1 MQQAKAPENECY
13 VDTQSAARLMG
24 VTPRAIRK
32 SIGRSKLSSA
42 KVTGQGGAGGIAH
55 LIPIS
60 ELPMEAQLRHHQQAE
75 GVNAQSADLAAYRER
90 YGEAGLEK
98 VMARLRAVQ
107 EMQLL
112 RGDKR
117 SAQRRAEIAEA
128 MGVKPRCIYDWERK
142 YEAEGLEG
150 LMDKTMR
157 SDKGKSRTLCL
168 LAQDRI
174 NYSYLTNGRPSQNW
188 VYMRLRELCDR
199 LGPAICEECCHNPES
214 CNRADMLARGADPGE
229 ACRCAG
235 SGMVIPSHH
244 SSINRYVK
252 TLDPAVVTLGRY
264 GNKRFDD
271 LYIPKVRRERPEQVN
286 EVWFG
291 DHHVFDLFVLDSKG
305 VARRPWL
312 TAWMDACSGCFVG
325 WLLSFSPNSKTI
337 GESLALAIAK
347 TGSPF
352 EGPPMWL
359 YIDNGK
365 DYRSRM
371 IEGTGEQA
379 YQPGKLNSEITADNA
394 LLKCL
399 GIGVHHAL
407 PWRARSKTIER
418 AFGLMEEWIKEM
430 PGYCGNKIGTKPEKL
445 MEDLRR
451 KRLIT
456 FEEFAAY
463 FANSLLPEY
472 HAYRGPEGREA
483 SPLEMYESHSKAR
496 TETVGWPTLSI
507 AMSEKCERVVRPDGI
522 YISHMRYWD
531 EAMAGIVG
539 ARVQVVMFQHI
550 KGYITVMKDNAY
562 ICTAKTA
569 EQYKLLGEDEEKI
582 AQLTA
587 MQART
592 RKEKM
597 AALRLP
603 VERVRMID
611 DMAMEIPDMAQGAT
625 ITSLVHERAYR
636 GAQEAMAKEERK
648 AETKQKVSSAIRERQ
663 EMAGLAFFRQP
674 DAD

>member
-1 MQQAKAPENECY
+1 MISSKTSIE
-13 VDTQSAARLMG
+13 VDHDMIDLKDAAILTN
-24 VTPRAIRK
+24 TPLRTIRRYATNGSIEVVKVHGRGGK
-32 SIGRSKLSSA
+32 SGS
-42 KVTGQGGAGGIAH
+42 VYQV
-55 LIPIS
+55 PIS
-60 ELPMEAQLRHHQQAE
+60 SLPDDVRVRRALQQE
-75 GVNAQSADLAAYRER
+75 GVKEGDITAYLARF
-90 YGEAGLEK
+90 GQEK
-98 VMARLRAVQ
+98 LDTLMDKLHAVK

-174 NYSYLTNGRPSQNW
+174 NYSYLTNGRPSQNR
-188 VYMRLRELCDR
+188 VYMRLRELRDR

-337 GESLALAIAK
+337 SDLGNIRDAGAHH
-347 TGSPF
+347 
-352 EGPPMWL
+352 GP
-359 YIDNGK
+359 
-365 DYRSRM
+365 
-371 IEGTGEQA
+371 
-379 YQPGKLNSEITADNA
+379 
-394 LLKCL
+394 
-399 GIGVHHAL
+399 
-407 PWRARSKTIER
+407 
-418 AFGLMEEWIKEM
+418 
-430 PGYCGNKIGTKPEKL
+430 
-445 MEDLRR
+445 
-451 KRLIT
+451 
-456 FEEFAAY
+456 
-463 FANSLLPEY
+463 
-472 HAYRGPEGREA
+472 
-483 SPLEMYESHSKAR
+483 KA
-496 TETVGWPTLSI
+496 
-507 AMSEKCERVVRPDGI
+507 
-522 YISHMRYWD
+522 
-531 EAMAGIVG
+531 
-539 ARVQVVMFQHI
+539 
-550 KGYITVMKDNAY
+550 
-562 ICTAKTA
+562 
-569 EQYKLLGEDEEKI
+569 
-582 AQLTA
+582 
-587 MQART
+587 
-592 RKEKM
+592 
-597 AALRLP
+597 
-603 VERVRMID
+603 
-611 DMAMEIPDMAQGAT
+611 
-625 ITSLVHERAYR
+625 
-636 GAQEAMAKEERK
+636 
-648 AETKQKVSSAIRERQ
+648 
-663 EMAGLAFFRQP
+663 
-674 DAD
+674 